1 MSANRM
7 RFGVVGMNHGHIYGM
22 VDTVVRAGGELVS
35 FHASEPE
42 LAAEFARQYPT
53 ATWSHDERAVLEDP
67 SLQLVLSS
75 ITPSE
80 RASLGIRVMQHG
92 KDYLVDKPGVTTLDQ
107 LAEVRRV
114 QTATKRIYSIMYS
127 ERLENG
133 ATIRAGDLVRD
144 GAIGAVVQ
152 TIGLGPH
159 RVHNDTRHRR
169 LHRSAEE
176 RRPRW
181 PRGRESPLPR
191 GREGRALRR
200 LRRGGTV
207 VRPPARGRRD
217 ASYGDSHDAGAL
229 LPGRGAGAHGSVT
242 RAYHRVAQCTSAASA

>member
-42 LAAEFARQYPT
+42 PTAEFARQYPT

-191 GREGRALRR
+191 GREWPDPGHLRAN
-200 LRRGGTV
+200 
-207 VRPPARGRRD
+207 
-217 ASYGDSHDAGAL
+217 AS
-229 LPGRGAGAHGSVT
+229 
-242 RAYHRVAQCTSAASA
+242 